1 MIDEELERK
10 MYWKTKELLERSGYT
25 HYEVS
30 NFAKTGYESKHNLN
44 CWDQKEYI
52 GFGVAAHSYINK
64 VRYSNL
70 ENIEKYINNIKTK
83 EIGKNKII
91 HEKQTEEEQEKEYML
106 LGLRKI
112 QGISIKEYKNKF
124 GENPI
129 FVYKEQIAKLVKQN
143 LLEIDGD
150 QIKLTN
156 KGLDFANIV
165 WEEFV

>member
-1 MIDEELERK
+1 
-10 MYWKTKELLERSGYT
+10 
-25 HYEVS
+25 
-30 NFAKTGYESKHNLN
+30 
-44 CWDQKEYI
+44 
-52 GFGVAAHSYINK
+52 
-64 VRYSNL
+64 
-70 ENIEKYINNIKTK
+70 
-83 EIGKNKII
+83 
-91 HEKQTEEEQEKEYML
+91 ML

-165 WEEFV
+165 WEEFVWKH